1 MLRRRL
7 FHIGLSLAVV
17 VATAACDVQVG
28 GDGGFSLDLATGRA
42 HDTWTRSYVLSPG
55 GRLELINVNG
65 RIDAEPASGDAVE
78 LVGERTAKAGSDD
91 AARDLLGKVEMRE
104 EVGERGARV
113 EVRAPRTFG
122 VSNVEVRWT
131 VRVPKGTTVDLRTVN
146 GRVALVGL
154 EGEVHAKT
162 VNGGVEGKRLSV
174 ISLDA
179 STVNGGVDIDL
190 ATPVAGEARVALEA
204 VNGGVSLALPG
215 DSRAS
220 VTARVTNGGI
230 RTTDLELQLTGE
242 QSRRRLEGTLNG
254 GGALVTLETT
264 NGGVRLS
271 KSSSGAAQSTT
282 DER

>member
-7 FHIGLSLAVV
+7 LQIGLSMAVV

-28 GDGGFSLDLATGRA
+28 EGGFSLDLAAGRA
-42 HDTWTRSYVLSPG
+42 QDSWTRSYPLAQG

-65 RIDAEPASGDAVE
+65 RIDAEPASGSTVE
-78 LVGERTAKAGSDD
+78 LVGQRTARAGSDD
-91 AARDLLGKVEMRE
+91 AARELLGKVEMRE
-104 EVGERGARV
+104 EVGERGVRV

-131 VRVPKGTTVDLRTVN
+131 VKVPKGTIVDLRTIN
-146 GRVALVGL
+146 GRVALSGL
-154 EGEVHAKT
+154 DGEVHART
-162 VNGGVEGKRLSV
+162 VNGGVEGKRLAV
-174 ISLDA
+174 AALDA
-179 STVNGGVDIDL
+179 STVNGGVDIEL
-190 ATPVAGEARVALEA
+190 TAPLAGEGSVALEA

-230 RTTDLELQLTGE
+230 RTTDLDLQLTGE

-254 GGALVTLETT
+254 GGTRVSLQTT

-271 KSSSGAAQSTT
+271 KSGSGSAESAT
-282 DER
+282 DEK

>member
-7 FHIGLSLAVV
+7 LQIGLSLAVV

-28 GDGGFSLDLATGRA
+28 EGGFSLDLATGRA
-42 HDTWTRSYVLSPG
+42 QDTWTRSYPLAQG

-65 RIDAEPASGDAVE
+65 RIDAEPASGSEVE
-78 LVGERTAKAGSDD
+78 LVGQRTAKAGSDD

-104 EVGERGARV
+104 EAGERGVRV

-131 VRVPKGTTVDLRTVN
+131 VKVPKGTVVDLRTVN
-146 GRVALVGL
+146 GRVALAGL
-154 EGEVHAKT
+154 EGEIHAKT

-174 ISLDA
+174 TTLDA

-190 ATPVAGEARVALEA
+190 AATLAGEGRVALEA

-254 GGALVTLETT
+254 GGTRVTLQTT

-271 KSSSGAAQSTT
+271 KSAGGTAESAT
-282 DER
+282 DEK